1 MTSELDTM
9 LRRLHMPT
17 VRRLW
22 SDLQIRAEK
31 EGMRYS
37 EYLETLV
44 AEEIAHRSQTRVSRM
59 THRARFPFLRTIE
72 EFDFTFQSS
81 LRKELLGSY
90 LGPEFVAEGR
100 NLLIHGPSGVGK
112 THVAIAVAYKA
123 IQNGSDARF
132 VTGAHLIDELSAAGR
147 EGRLREALVDY
158 THAGVLVVDEVGYL
172 SYGPDAANVLFQVVN
187 DRYLNRRPMV
197 FTTNKPV
204 EDWGRVLHDPD
215 LAEAILDRVLERGRV
230 LQFKGPSYRT
240 RHLRSTNVPI
250 ISGKGTAELRE
261 PTPTYALA
269 LGAMRAAI
277 ARFNATL
284 EDGTPNPERP
294 VDLPNLEREL
304 EQALSAWDVTVEL
317 EVPTPEL
324 DALVSRPAVHIDDG
338 HKSSLQ
344 RKGHGLQRS
353 FLLAALSVWRNHLA
367 ENRGDESSDAAA
379 SPVIL
384 AIEEPELYLHPQQQ
398 RVLFDLLKAIAAAG
412 STQIILSSHS
422 PIFIDVADTTSILR
436 TGKTIEGGTK
446 IKQLSE
452 ALFSGNGNQAK
463 KDRFH
468 LTQWINPTRGELFFA
483 KKVVLVE
490 GPTEIAVIPYVA
502 NRLGIFNQNVA
513 VIECGGKGAVTLYIE
528 LLKSFE
534 IDYAVVHDEDPVV
547 AAPGTDGFAHQSQMF
562 GLNRTIS
569 TAVGDPGR
577 IQCISPEFEILVGV
591 SETQG
596 RRKGKPLAAL
606 EALEGQPVL
615 PALESL
621 VRWVYS

>member
-1 MTSELDTM
+1 MTPELDTM

-17 VRRLW
+17 VRKLW

-132 VTGAHLIDELSAAGR
+132 VTGAQLIDELSAASR

-261 PTPTYALA
+261 PTHVKNC
-269 LGAMRAAI
+269 I
-277 ARFNATL
+277 
-284 EDGTPNPERP
+284 
-294 VDLPNLEREL
+294 
-304 EQALSAWDVTVEL
+304 
-317 EVPTPEL
+317 
-324 DALVSRPAVHIDDG
+324 
-338 HKSSLQ
+338 
-344 RKGHGLQRS
+344 
-353 FLLAALSVWRNHLA
+353 
-367 ENRGDESSDAAA
+367 
-379 SPVIL
+379 
-384 AIEEPELYLHPQQQ
+384 
-398 RVLFDLLKAIAAAG
+398 
-412 STQIILSSHS
+412 
-422 PIFIDVADTTSILR
+422 
-436 TGKTIEGGTK
+436 
-446 IKQLSE
+446 
-452 ALFSGNGNQAK
+452 
-463 KDRFH
+463 
-468 LTQWINPTRGELFFA
+468 
-483 KKVVLVE
+483 
-490 GPTEIAVIPYVA
+490 GPRVIP
-502 NRLGIFNQNVA
+502 G
-513 VIECGGKGAVTLYIE
+513 
-528 LLKSFE
+528 
-534 IDYAVVHDEDPVV
+534 
-547 AAPGTDGFAHQSQMF
+547 
-562 GLNRTIS
+562 
-569 TAVGDPGR
+569 
-577 IQCISPEFEILVGV
+577 
-591 SETQG
+591 
-596 RRKGKPLAAL
+596 
-606 EALEGQPVL
+606 
-615 PALESL
+615 
-621 VRWVYS
+621 